1 MHYSIWQK
9 LERWEYMF
17 HLLKTDTITSDS
29 ATAENYLSKNKTQLA
44 TLTPVRYHSETINV
58 SHEKNINWVTTVMLQ
73 FLHFLKAGF
82 IYML

>member
-58 SHEKNINWVTTVMLQ
+58 SHEKI
-73 FLHFLKAGF
+73 
-82 IYML
+82 